1 MYLSP
6 WWALSSIQVSCCYQ
20 ESIWDH
26 SWPIRFGYGRKSMP
40 EAFPNAARIWVSIL
54 DGMYLGLTGQ
64 KTLRCVDLSVPRE
77 GFRRSSFSSRRM
89 SFYFEFLLYPAPI
102 ALRCWKHS
110 RQNTGRPCV
119 GRKGTVVSFPHCEQ
133 FVFVS
138 ERIGEA

>member
-1 MYLSP
+1 MEWPSGSLCLVGDFELRIIPRGGSKMYLSP

-89 SFYFEFLLYPAPI
+89 SFYFEFLL
-102 ALRCWKHS
+102 
-110 RQNTGRPCV
+110 
-119 GRKGTVVSFPHCEQ
+119 
-133 FVFVS
+133 
-138 ERIGEA
+138 